1 MLCFA
6 LTTYLHFSI
15 HLLLFHVHRPKTV
28 FEVISEL
35 WNSPDYN
42 PVAPASECHVD
53 YVSATVCSYEQVQAL
68 SPATP
73 QKIQDILASM
83 RCDLLRIISRWEQSG
98 QGEGG
103 MDEEL
108 DDENAGVSL
117 SGASS
122 VSEDD
127 ENQHQHGSLARRPA
141 RALQTRA
148 AFLNGRPSYL
158 LYFWEVA
165 DCHQLLQ
172 SSLQRLSN
180 GTGASDASCTVST
193 AYSSS
198 GASSL
203 GRRKRKRRYQND
215 TENDEQESSTL
226 LPLVNSI
233 QELTACQRQ
242 LWSDRNDDRL
252 HEQQLNQRR
261 QATVM
266 REQQRERIFRRK
278 AELNDIAR
286 SYRKLDAELDPN
298 DERSS
303 RLSNFYV
310 NECLRIENEIRS
322 LELETFNDSD

>member
-1 MLCFA
+1 
-6 LTTYLHFSI
+6 
-15 HLLLFHVHRPKTV
+15 
-28 FEVISEL
+28 
-35 WNSPDYN
+35 
-42 PVAPASECHVD
+42 
-53 YVSATVCSYEQVQAL
+53 
-68 SPATP
+68 
-73 QKIQDILASM
+73 
-83 RCDLLRIISRWEQSG
+83 
-98 QGEGG
+98 

-127 ENQHQHGSLARRPA
+127 ENQHHGSLARRPA

-203 GRRKRKRRYQND
+203 GRRKRKRRYQDD

-266 REQQRERIFRRK
+266 REQQCERIFRRK

-322 LELETFNDSD
+322 LELETFSNDSD